1 MLTLDDFFLLYKP
14 FGVAIDAQLP
24 LPSTVD
30 FYALSVDGAMQ
41 PLDEY
46 LSGTPS
52 PVTDEMQALVDPW
65 VDAGQLVFPF
75 PLNSGEMAVAV
86 VSDIDLAFLRK
97 MSPGWLKQIRE
108 VVLAEFAM
116 IRLAAV
122 DPETDLYNRRALN
135 WFLESMHEEQTGI
148 FFLLHTIF
156 SRKTATENLQQLKET
171 ADLLTTVG
179 EGQYFS
185 FGYGVFG
192 LFLPLAQRQ
201 RALKTARHLQRQLRR
216 EGMSKVQIGFAGLKG
231 AAEGEDAQ
239 DLQRLWRAL
248 ELAEKR
254 GPFGLCDI
262 DTLESRRS
270 HPFVLSEPGL
280 MSQGKDFWKRQRQ
293 FTLCLLSFSQAQP
306 EAISFWSQNIQE
318 KTPHLMGEM
327 LTRGQ
332 HVLLLIQSQFSAEV
346 QSCIDGV
353 VEDARRHFGDD
364 PFYAGVACYPCLDF
378 SKNDVLANCLKAQRH
393 ASFFGPGSLV
403 YFDHLSLNIS
413 GDYFFDEGDYKSA
426 LREYRRGLRLM
437 PEDVNL
443 INSLGVTLIECNQLS
458 AAAKCFEEALQQE
471 SDNYMALVNL
481 GRVRQTLSQPQKALS
496 CFEEA
501 FAAHGKKEAAG
512 QELFLPLARLY
523 AEAGRFENALQV
535 LDQWSL
541 RPGSEQEFLLYRLL
555 GLCAME
561 NGQPDKAMTAC
572 QRALRLFPQD
582 NVSLSVLG
590 LLYVEQ
596 GEGEELGLSFCT
608 KALALDNFNPDH
620 WYRLGRAYTHATR
633 FDQAL
638 KACKHCLGL
647 QRSHVA
653 GMIQLGLVYAAMGK
667 AKMAKKYLQRA
678 AELEG
683 CSEVLLERVNTAL
696 IAL

>member
-1 MLTLDDFFLLYKP
+1 MLTLDDFFLLYQP
-14 FGVAIDAQLP
+14 FGDVIDAQLP

-30 FYALSVDGAMQ
+30 FYALSTDGAMQ

-46 LSGTPS
+46 LTGERS
-52 PVTDEMQALVDPW
+52 PVTDEMHALVEPW

-75 PLNSGEMAVAV
+75 PLSSREMAVAV
-86 VSDIDLAFLRK
+86 VSEIDLSFLRK

-108 VVLAEFAM
+108 VVLAEFVM
-116 IRLAAV
+116 IRLAAL

-135 WFLESMHEEQTGI
+135 WFIDSMHEEQAGV

-156 SRKTATENLQQLKET
+156 SRKTATANLQKLKET

-179 EGQYFS
+179 QGQYFS

-216 EGMSKVQIGFAGLKG
+216 EGMSKVQIGFAELNRTVTG
-231 AAEGEDAQ
+231 EGAQ
-239 DLQRLWRAL
+239 DLERHWRAL

-254 GPFGLCDI
+254 GPFGICDI

-270 HPFVLSEPGL
+270 HPFVLSEPDL
-280 MSQGKDFWKRQRQ
+280 VNQGKKFWKRQRQ
-293 FTLCLLSFSQAQP
+293 FTLCLLSFSQASP
-306 EAISFWSQNIQE
+306 ESISSWSQSSQG
-318 KTPHLMGEM
+318 KTDLSGGKIWAH
-327 LTRGQ
+327 GQ
-332 HVLLLIQSQFSAEV
+332 HVLFFFQGILSAEFK
-346 QSCIDGV
+346 STIEEV

-364 PFYAGVACYPCLDF
+364 PFYAGVASYPCLDF

-393 ASFFGPGSLV
+393 AGFLGPGSLV
-403 YFDHLSLNIS
+403 CFDHLSLNIS
-413 GDYFFDEGDYKSA
+413 GDYFFDEGDYRA
-426 LREYRRGLRLM
+426 AMREYRRGLRLV

-443 INSLGVTLIECNQLS
+443 INSLGVTLIECNQSS

-471 SDNYMALVNL
+471 PDNYMALVNL
-481 GRVRQTLSQPQKALS
+481 GRVRQTLNQPQKALS
-496 CFEEA
+496 CFEAA
-501 FAAHGKKEAAG
+501 FAAHGKEEAAG

-523 AEAGRFENALQV
+523 TEAGSFEKALRV

-541 RPGSEQEFLLYRLL
+541 RPGSEQEFLLFRLL

-620 WYRLGRAYTHATR
+620 WYRLGRAYTHASM
-633 FDQAL
+633 FEQAL
-638 KACKHCLGL
+638 EACKHCLSL

-653 GMIQLGLVYAAMGK
+653 GVIQLGLVYAAMGK
-667 AKMAKKYLQRA
+667 TKMAKKYLQRA
-678 AELEG
+678 ADLKQCTEG
-683 CSEVLLERVNTAL
+683 LQERASSAL
-696 IAL
+696 AAL